1 MSDSFTIFA
10 YLVSGVFFI
19 LTLRGLSS
27 PETSRQG
34 NTLGMVGMTIA
45 VVTTFISPAVQDYLW
60 IIIAIA
66 IGGFIGTV
74 IAKKIEMTSLPEL
87 VAAFH
92 SLVGMAAVLVAFAAF
107 LSPESY
113 GIGTQGEIKISSL
126 IEMSIG
132 LAIGA
137 ITFSGSVIA
146 FAKLRGIMSGN
157 PLVFPGQHLLNLRKI
172 K

>member
-107 LSPESY
+107 LSPE
-113 GIGTQGEIKISSL
+113 
-126 IEMSIG
+126 
-132 LAIGA
+132 
-137 ITFSGSVIA
+137 
-146 FAKLRGIMSGN
+146 
-157 PLVFPGQHLLNLRKI
+157 
-172 K
+172 